1 MLFEYFL
8 NRDMFVFV
16 GFFYLFL
23 LLLVALNR
31 KVLKDYTLSD
41 GTFLPVGTFVAANVT
56 GTHRDSAFYEKPD
69 EFDGFRFA
77 NIREGS
83 SEEEL
88 KHQMVQT
95 SSDYL
100 AFGHGRL
107 AW

>member
-16 GFFYLFL
+16 GFFCLFL

>member
-1 MLFEYFL
+1 
-8 NRDMFVFV
+8 MFVFV
-16 GFFYLFL
+16 GFFCLFL